1 MKKLGTSW
9 CFRFGTGP
17 FKTMTHRPPPCG
29 QKDEQQVHRFSW
41 IDMLF
46 LLIAPCTENLPL
58 PPHTVRP
65 RPTSSCC
72 LSLARSPSPSI
83 AASASSAFT
92 LVPCTTTRL
101 GGSRG
106 YTGRWWWRM
115 CWMVEYVGIC
125 LGHLRPYS
133 AGICWCHCWC
143 PILVYAGAV
152 KMVRNVLQEPGPDFS
167 VLRCF
172 PMFLSGRPNP
182 NLLGCR
188 VCSGRHVES
197 H

>member
-1 MKKLGTSW
+1 
-9 CFRFGTGP
+9 
-17 FKTMTHRPPPCG
+17 
-29 QKDEQQVHRFSW
+29 
-41 IDMLF
+41 ML
-46 LLIAPCTENLPL
+46 
-58 PPHTVRP
+58 
-65 RPTSSCC
+65 
-72 LSLARSPSPSI
+72 
-83 AASASSAFT
+83 
-92 LVPCTTTRL
+92 
-101 GGSRG
+101 
-106 YTGRWWWRM
+106 
-115 CWMVEYVGIC
+115 EYVGIC